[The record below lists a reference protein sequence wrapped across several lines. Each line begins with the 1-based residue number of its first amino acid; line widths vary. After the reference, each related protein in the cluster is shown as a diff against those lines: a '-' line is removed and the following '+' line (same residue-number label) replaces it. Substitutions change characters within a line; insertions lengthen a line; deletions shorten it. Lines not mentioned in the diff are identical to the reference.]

1 VNAGSEA
8 LLQWIRTF
16 VLPFLGKRILEN
28 TCEDLGAKHP
38 DSEVRI
44 SVLAADHIRFVV
56 PPWEQFVP
64 YIERA
69 LEGCLAVN
77 GCPVPDVNEVITV
90 IRTELEK
97 GKRYNSARN
106 IPACFKDLL
115 FPSNESDQRTLTM
128 PLGIH
133 CEAALASLAL
143 YYHEAITDQNDTA
156 LINTCKVS

>member
-1 VNAGSEA
+1 MNAGSEA

-44 SVLAADHIRFVV
+44 SVLAADRIRFVV

-97 GKRYNSARN
+97 EKRYGPPRN
-106 IPACFKDLL
+106 IPACFKELV
-115 FPSNESDQRTLTM
+115 FPSNESDQRTLTIS
-128 PLGIH
+128 LGIH
-133 CEAALASLAL
+133 CEAALPSLL
-143 YYHEAITDQNDTA
+143 LCYHEAIKGQNDTQ
-156 LINTCKVS
+156 INDCKVG